1 MKRKR
6 QTDRHTDIQTDIQT
20 DRQTGIQTG
29 IQREIQRDMGMR
41 PKSKS
46 LAAVPLRAKK
56 RAAKQIAPKHFET

>member
-1 MKRKR
+1 M
-6 QTDRHTDIQTDIQT
+6 
-20 DRQTGIQTG
+20 
-29 IQREIQRDMGMR
+29 MMLMLMLMLLGMR